1 MTAIDVIFLQVGT
14 MRRKRAGKGL
24 GLYQSKKKR
33 KVSTKKCT
41 KQIKVQCNVEEKSIT
56 STEGY
61 SCHDDS
67 CSTTESYTNGP
78 SMLSGDKELED
89 VLNAFS
95 QISKDMITDIS
106 TEYSVDDYMEYLVP
120 QIDVEKES
128 EREEVMKNLHSL
140 LNTKKHEYA
149 SKGNLENK
157 SNDENHDV
165 RTCTCHVPRHLQ
177 YAVDLIESKDKMIP
191 LIKKMDE
198 ANVLDDFMVMLQLI
212 ADGTLDADNLPLL
225 LAVERAKLQNLT
237 STTGMSYRPETLEFW
252 EVFYRTCHGSGIML
266 ASGKKNEG
274 QVKAGVTKAG
284 KLNPK
289 EGFFNFAVPSIKTII
304 RQQKKIDKFMYAGII
319 NGSFDLVNNMKEY
332 VLEYDAKRIASGLGE
347 NEIGDVNLWG
357 YEGPPSLQEAKEQL
371 QEEIE
376 IVDKISCMSNTKNSE
391 LLPLLGTLLNNIT

>member
-1 MTAIDVIFLQVGT
+1 M
-14 MRRKRAGKGL
+14 
-24 GLYQSKKKR
+24 
-33 KVSTKKCT
+33 STKKCT

-67 CSTTESYTNGP
+67 CSTIESYTNGP

-95 QISKDMITDIS
+95 QISKEMITDIS

-149 SKGNLENK
+149 SKGNSENK

-191 LIKKMDE
+191 LI
-198 ANVLDDFMVMLQLI
+198 
-212 ADGTLDADNLPLL
+212 
-225 LAVERAKLQNLT
+225 
-237 STTGMSYRPETLEFW
+237 
-252 EVFYRTCHGSGIML
+252 
-266 ASGKKNEG
+266 
-274 QVKAGVTKAG
+274 
-284 KLNPK
+284 
-289 EGFFNFAVPSIKTII
+289 
-304 RQQKKIDKFMYAGII
+304 
-319 NGSFDLVNNMKEY
+319 
-332 VLEYDAKRIASGLGE
+332 
-347 NEIGDVNLWG
+347 
-357 YEGPPSLQEAKEQL
+357 
-371 QEEIE
+371 
-376 IVDKISCMSNTKNSE
+376 
-391 LLPLLGTLLNNIT
+391 

>member
-1 MTAIDVIFLQVGT
+1 MS
-14 MRRKRAGKGL
+14 R
-24 GLYQSKKKR
+24 
-33 KVSTKKCT
+33 KKCT
-41 KQIKVQCNVEEKSIT
+41 KQIKVECNVEENSIT

-67 CSTTESYTNGP
+67 CSTTESYVNGP
-78 SMLSGDKELED
+78 SIMSGDKELED

-120 QIDVEKES
+120 QNDVEKES
-128 EREEVMKNLHSL
+128 EREEVMKNLHAL
-140 LNTKKHEYA
+140 LNTNKHEYA
-149 SKGNLENK
+149 SKGNSENK

-252 EVFYRTCHGSGIML
+252 EVFYKTCHGSGIFL
-266 ASGKKNEG
+266 ASGKKM
-274 QVKAGVTKAG
+274 KG
-284 KLNPK
+284 K
-289 EGFFNFAVPSIKTII
+289 
-304 RQQKKIDKFMYAGII
+304 
-319 NGSFDLVNNMKEY
+319 
-332 VLEYDAKRIASGLGE
+332 
-347 NEIGDVNLWG
+347 
-357 YEGPPSLQEAKEQL
+357 
-371 QEEIE
+371 
-376 IVDKISCMSNTKNSE
+376 
-391 LLPLLGTLLNNIT
+391 